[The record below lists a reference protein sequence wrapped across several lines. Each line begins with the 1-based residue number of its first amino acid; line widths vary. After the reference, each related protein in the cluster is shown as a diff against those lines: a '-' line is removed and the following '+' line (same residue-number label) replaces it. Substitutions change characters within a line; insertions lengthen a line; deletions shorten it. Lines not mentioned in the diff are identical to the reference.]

1 MEAIAKQIARAALDI
16 KAVKLQP
23 DNPFTWA
30 SGYKMPIYN
39 DNRLFLFY
47 PEYRRLICDGFMNM
61 MKQKDIH
68 CDMIAGT
75 PTAGIPHGMLLAERL
90 NKPFIYPR
98 KQQKDHG
105 MQNKIEGV
113 PDPAM
118 LHGKTIV
125 MIEDLI
131 STGKSSIEA
140 VETVKAAGGKVYDC
154 LSIFTYGF
162 EKADQCFADAG
173 VRYHPLMTLDT
184 LIAVVEEEKYFND
197 DQIELLRE
205 WKRSPFTWGERFKGM
220 EE

>member
-1 MEAIAKQIARAALDI
+1 MENIAQQIAKAALEI

-47 PEYRRLICDGFMNM
+47 PEYRRLIAQGFADLIREKN
-61 MKQKDIH
+61 IP

-75 PTAGIPHGMLLAERL
+75 PTAGIPHGTLVADILGV
-90 NKPFIYPR
+90 PFIYPR
-98 KQQKDHG
+98 KWQKDHG

-113 PDPAM
+113 PHPDM
-118 LHGKTIV
+118 IKDKHVI

-131 STGKSSIEA
+131 STGKSS
-140 VETVKAAGGKVYDC
+140 VESLEVLKAAGAKVDTC

-162 EKADQCFADAG
+162 QKAQDAFDAVG
-173 VRYHPLMTLDT
+173 AIYDSLITLET
-184 LIAVVEEEKYFND
+184 LITVVEEEKYFNEE
-197 DQIELLRE
+197 QIQLLRE
-205 WKRSPFTWGERFKGM
+205 WKVSPFTWGERFK
-220 EE
+220 

>member
-1 MEAIAKQIARAALDI
+1 MENIARQIAKAALEI

-47 PEYRRLICDGFMNM
+47 PAYRRLIAEGF
-61 MKQKDIH
+61 KKLIEVKAIP

-75 PTAGIPHGMLLAERL
+75 PTAGIPHGALLADIME
-90 NKPFIYPR
+90 KPFIYPR

-113 PDPAM
+113 PHPDM
-118 LHGKTIV
+118 ILDKQVV

-131 STGKSSIEA
+131 STGKSS
-140 VETVKAAGGKVYDC
+140 VESLEVVKAAGAKVDTC

-162 EKADQCFADAG
+162 QKAQDAFDEAG
-173 VRYHPLMTLDT
+173 ASYHSLITLDT
-184 LIAVVEEEKYFND
+184 LIEVVEEEKYFNEA
-197 DQIELLRE
+197 QIELLRE
-205 WKRSPFTWGERFKGM
+205 WKTSPFTWGERFN
-220 EE
+220 

>member
-1 MEAIAKQIARAALDI
+1 MENIARKIAKAALEI

-47 PEYRRLICDGFMNM
+47 PEYRKLIAEGFA
-61 MKQKDIH
+61 KLIKDKEIP

-75 PTAGIPHGMLLAERL
+75 PTAGIPHGVLLADIL
-90 NKPFIYPR
+90 DKPFIYPR
-98 KQQKDHG
+98 KWQKDHG

-113 PDPAM
+113 PHPDM
-118 LHGKTIV
+118 IKGKDVV

-131 STGKSSIEA
+131 STGKSS
-140 VETVKAAGGKVYDC
+140 VESLEVLKAADAKVDIC

-162 EKADQCFADAG
+162 SKAQEAFDA
-173 VRYHPLMTLDT
+173 VNASYLSLITLDT

-197 DQIELLRE
+197 AQIELLRE
-205 WKRSPFTWGERFKGM
+205 WKKSPFTWGERFK
-220 EE
+220 

>member
-1 MEAIAKQIARAALDI
+1 MENIARKIAKAALEI

-47 PEYRRLICDGFMNM
+47 PEYRKLIVEGFA
-61 MKQKDIH
+61 KLIKDKEIP

-75 PTAGIPHGMLLAERL
+75 PTAGIPHGVLLADIL
-90 NKPFIYPR
+90 DKPFIYPR
-98 KQQKDHG
+98 KWQKDHG

-113 PDPAM
+113 PHPDM
-118 LHGKTIV
+118 IKGKNVV

-131 STGKSSIEA
+131 STGKSS
-140 VETVKAAGGKVYDC
+140 VESLEVLKAADAKVDIC

-162 EKADQCFADAG
+162 SKAQDAFDA
-173 VRYHPLMTLDT
+173 VNASYQSLITLDT

-197 DQIELLRE
+197 AQIELLRE
-205 WKRSPFTWGERFKGM
+205 WKKSPFTWGERFK
-220 EE
+220 

>member
-1 MEAIAKQIARAALDI
+1 MKNIAEQIAKAALKI

-47 PEYRRLICDGFMNM
+47 PEYRNLIAEGFAKLITENN
-61 MKQKDIH
+61 IP

-75 PTAGIPHGMLLAERL
+75 PTAGIPHGVSLANEI

-98 KQQKDHG
+98 KWQKGHG

-113 PDPAM
+113 PPEETVKDK
-118 LHGKTIV
+118 HVI

-131 STGKSSIEA
+131 STGGSS
-140 VETVKAAGGKVYDC
+140 VESLEVIRSAGAKVDTC
-154 LSIFTYGF
+154 LSIFSYGF
-162 EKADQCFADAG
+162 QKAQDAFDAINAT
-173 VRYHPLMTLDT
+173 YFSLISLDT
-184 LIAVVEEEKYFND
+184 LIAVVEEQQYFNAE
-197 DQIELLRE
+197 QIELLRQ
-205 WKRSPFTWGERFKGM
+205 WQTSPFTWGERFK
-220 EE
+220 